1 MGGAAPKAPT
11 FYRDSAIHVT
21 VTDPRSARPGDSPSL
36 AVIIVNWNGAEFL
49 GPCLRSLAAQACP
62 GLEVVVVDN
71 GSTDAS
77 LELLAREF
85 PRVRVLRS
93 PANNYAAANNLGV
106 ESVGAELVCLLNT
119 DTVLEAGC
127 FAALAQRLAADP
139 GLAGVAP
146 KILYPD
152 GKRLYTTGIAER
164 DDLYWVDRDQGQ
176 PDDGRRDAAEDV
188 FGISGCCAVYRR
200 AVFTALGGLDADFHM
215 YYEDVDFSLRVRAAG
230 HRLGY
235 EPSARVRHV
244 GGGSIAKT
252 QDGKDPIGE
261 RNRLLVLAR
270 HYPERAAREAARSR
284 WLQAVP
290 ADELRAFLPVLAAH
304 AADGDAAGLL
314 SDVLVAWRA
323 EAAYPQLV
331 RDRDH
336 WIVKLLREVKRLRIY
351 RLPWKRLKPIEAE
364 FLRRHGE

>member
-146 KILYPD
+146 KIL
-152 GKRLYTTGIAER
+152 
-164 DDLYWVDRDQGQ
+164 
-176 PDDGRRDAAEDV
+176 
-188 FGISGCCAVYRR
+188 
-200 AVFTALGGLDADFHM
+200 
-215 YYEDVDFSLRVRAAG
+215 
-230 HRLGY
+230 
-235 EPSARVRHV
+235 
-244 GGGSIAKT
+244 
-252 QDGKDPIGE
+252 
-261 RNRLLVLAR
+261 
-270 HYPERAAREAARSR
+270 
-284 WLQAVP
+284 
-290 ADELRAFLPVLAAH
+290 
-304 AADGDAAGLL
+304 
-314 SDVLVAWRA
+314 
-323 EAAYPQLV
+323 
-331 RDRDH
+331 
-336 WIVKLLREVKRLRIY
+336 
-351 RLPWKRLKPIEAE
+351 
-364 FLRRHGE
+364 